1 MSPYTVNVSAFL
13 LSIFMFSA
21 CPPLPAAAAPASE
34 LLPVLATRIT
44 LYNRQGYVNSP
55 SNLPPKV
62 LRPDPRVG
70 CYNLGPQFA
79 GQLGSGVIEWNVK
92 DAEATASGNSSAP
105 HVICNVVFFFHG
117 PDCTGGAIGRMIP
130 GGAAKASPTVY
141 TYANTVFK

>member
-1 MSPYTVNVSAFL
+1 MRPYTVNVSAFL
-13 LSIFMFSA
+13 LFIFMFSA
-21 CPPLPAAAAPASE
+21 RPPLPAADP
-34 LLPVLATRIT
+34 LPVLATRVS

-55 SNLPPKV
+55 PNLLPTV

-92 DAEATASGNSSAP
+92 DALATGNSSAT

-117 PDCTGGAIGRMIP
+117 PDCTGGAVGRMIP
-130 GGAAKASPTVY
+130 GGIAKASPTVY
-141 TYANTVFK
+141 NYANTVFK